1 MSLSSDLRGLTPD
14 DNNPLFRYV
23 MRLINKANRE
33 AAKEQAE
40 SVDSDNEDIF
50 NQFITVESAVK
61 VHTLHGVHNF
71 AFTTTYI
78 HPLEP
83 DLDKLKLWIRGH
95 VIGGTVKDHSG
106 FNHAITIQGDPALV
120 DGTLDIGTNNIG
132 VKSIAS
138 RYNNPTSDFVNEMHM
153 AVTDAS
159 DIQTDAITTGFSE
172 FMRFRPL
179 SIKEQDG
186 ISITLW
192 EKIDDS
198 TPNDARM
205 MQVRETGRLL
215 YIVKDGGTTYAKWTA
230 EDTIVK
236 GNSTSTPYD
245 IVATYT
251 VSGHVIHIYVNGVDK
266 TLTDFTGVVN
276 WHDDL
281 TNHELNI
288 FRRGEDTDGGHV
300 YGDFYDYRLYA
311 EKILSSTEVT
321 RFYTNK
327 WSISN
332 IALGAVAIVDHMAT
346 WAGSGGGQ
354 TPGFDT
360 GGFDSGG
367 FDVA

>member
-1 MSLSSDLRGLTPD
+1 MKLL
-14 DNNPLFRYV
+14 
-23 MRLINKANRE
+23 NKANRE
-33 AAKEQAE
+33 AAKQQTET
-40 SVDSDNEDIF
+40 VDSDNEDIF
-50 NQFITVESAVK
+50 NNFITVESAVK
-61 VHTLHGVHNF
+61 VHTLHGVHVF
-71 AFTTTYI
+71 DFTPHYI

-95 VIGGTVKDHSG
+95 VIGNTVKDLSG
-106 FNHAITIQGDPALV
+106 FTHTITIIGDPSLV

-132 VKSIAS
+132 VKSIAT
-138 RYNNPTSDFVNEMHM
+138 RYNSPTSDFTNEMHI

-159 DIQTDAITTGFSE
+159 DIQTDAISTGFSE

-186 ISITLW
+186 ISATLW

-205 MQVRETGRLL
+205 MQIRDTGRLL
-215 YIVKDGGTTYAKWTA
+215 YVVKDGGTTYAKWTA
-230 EDTIVK
+230 INTILK
-236 GNSTSTPYD
+236 GTATSTPYD

-251 VSGHVIHIYVNGVDK
+251 VSGHVIHIYVNGVDQ
-266 TLTDFTGVVN
+266 TLSDSSADIN

-281 TNHELNI
+281 TDHKLNI

-311 EKILSSTEVT
+311 EKILSQTEVT

-332 IALGAVAIVDHMAT
+332 IAFGAVAVVDHMAT
-346 WAGSGGGQ
+346 WTGSGGAPA
-354 TPGFDT
+354 PGFSNDGAFDPNAFDT
-360 GGFDSGG
+360 
-367 FDVA
+367 V

>member
-1 MSLSSDLRGLTPD
+1 MK
-14 DNNPLFRYV
+14 
-23 MRLINKANRE
+23 LINKANRE
-33 AAKEQAE
+33 AAKEQTE

-50 NQFITVESAVK
+50 NKFITVEAAVK
-61 VHTLHGVHNF
+61 VHTLHGVHVF
-71 AFTTTYI
+71 PFTVHYI

-83 DLDKLKLWIRGH
+83 DLQYLVLWIRGH
-95 VIGGTVKDHSG
+95 VIGNTVKDQSG
-106 FNHAITIQGDPALV
+106 FNHTITINGDPSLV

-138 RYNNPTSDFVNEMHM
+138 RYNSPISDFQNEMHV

-159 DIQTDAITTGFSE
+159 DIQTDAIVTGFSE

-186 ISITLW
+186 ISTTLW

-198 TPNDARM
+198 TPNDARQ
-205 MQVRETGRLL
+205 MQIRDTGRLL
-215 YIVKDGGTTYAKWTA
+215 YIVRDGGVTYAKWTA
-230 EDTIVK
+230 INVIVK
-236 GNSTSTPYD
+236 GSSTSTPYD

-251 VSGHVIHIYVNGVDK
+251 VSGHVIHIYVNGVDQ
-266 TLTDFTGVVN
+266 TLSTFTGTVN

-281 TNHELNI
+281 TDHKLNL
-288 FRRGEDTDGGHV
+288 FRRGEDTDGGHF

-311 EKILSSTEVT
+311 EKILSQTEVT

-332 IALGAVAIVDHMAT
+332 IAFGAVAIVDHMAT
-346 WAGSGGGQ
+346 YTGSGGAPD
-354 TPGFDT
+354 PGFSSDGAFDPNAFDT
-360 GGFDSGG
+360 
-367 FDVA
+367 V